1 MLIVSILKD
10 KGEGVYSLSGQATL
24 ADAAKEL
31 NARRV
36 GAIVVLDGDGALAG
50 VLSERDIVREIA
62 KSGPAALSSKVVDA
76 MTKAVITATPD
87 ESIDVGM
94 ARMTDRRIRHL
105 PVVENGRLVGI
116 VSIGDLVKHRIA
128 AVEAEAAAPF
138 VTGNLS
144 WLPQGSLSLVES
156 TCSFWYDRCIIL
168 RHVLRGGVVKW

>member
-10 KGEGVYSLSGQATL
+10 KGDKVYSLSGQATL
-24 ADAAKEL
+24 EEAAKEL

-62 KSGPAALSSKVVDA
+62 KSGPAALSSKVSEA

-87 ESIDVGM
+87 ETVDVGM

-105 PVVENGRLVGI
+105 PVIAGGKLVGI
-116 VSIGDLVKHRIA
+116 ISIGDLVKRKIE
-128 AVEAEAAAPF
+128 EAEAHAEAMKSYIAA
-138 VTGNLS
+138 G
-144 WLPQGSLSLVES
+144 
-156 TCSFWYDRCIIL
+156 
-168 RHVLRGGVVKW
+168 